1 MGSPVCERWSRD
13 MMHEGRK
20 KTVPRESGTL
30 SPLLSFHLFVFVV
43 FFFFKHAF
51 IVCSASCMPG
61 RKPKIAVTVGGLS

>member
-20 KTVPRESGTL
+20 KMVPRESGTL
-30 SPLLSFHLFVFVV
+30 SPLLFFHLFVF
-43 FFFFKHAF
+43 FFFFLEHAF
-51 IVCSASCMPG
+51 IVSSASCMPG